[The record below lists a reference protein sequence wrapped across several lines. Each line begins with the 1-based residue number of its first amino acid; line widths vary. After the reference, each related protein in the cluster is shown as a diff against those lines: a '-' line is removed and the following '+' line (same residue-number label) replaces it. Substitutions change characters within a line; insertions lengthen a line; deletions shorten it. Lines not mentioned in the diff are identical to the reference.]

1 MENKVVLVTGS
12 SRGIGRATIIEF
24 AKKGYNVVINYISSE
39 KEAKLKFVDG
49 DFEFNNEEDAK
60 KLKEYVEKQYG
71 IQTMIVEM
79 DVSNEAEIISG
90 IKKIIDRFGKI
101 DVLVNCAGIVFDRD
115 IYKATVS
122 EFENTIRVNVLGAF
136 IVSREVSKYM
146 KKGSSIINVSST
158 NGTKVIAPESIDYN
172 ISKVGLQSLTRDLA
186 FQFKPNI
193 RVNAIAIGWADTDMN
208 KDLPKEYIEEENKKI
223 FLNRFATPS
232 EIANTIYFYLAKNQ
246 LILMEK
252 FLQLMADIREKEPNK
267 YSYLFG
273 SFLISFK
280 KVI

>member
-79 DVSNEAEIISG
+79 DVSNEAEIING

-101 DVLVNCAGIVFDRD
+101 DVLVNCAGIVL
-115 IYKATVS
+115 I
-122 EFENTIRVNVLGAF
+122 EIF
-136 IVSREVSKYM
+136 IKQQY
-146 KKGSSIINVSST
+146 
-158 NGTKVIAPESIDYN
+158 
-172 ISKVGLQSLTRDLA
+172 
-186 FQFKPNI
+186 
-193 RVNAIAIGWADTDMN
+193 
-208 KDLPKEYIEEENKKI
+208 
-223 FLNRFATPS
+223 LNLR
-232 EIANTIYFYLAKNQ
+232 IQ
-246 LILMEK
+246 LE
-252 FLQLMADIREKEPNK
+252 
-267 YSYLFG
+267 
-273 SFLISFK
+273 
-280 KVI
+280 